1 MPILSN
7 KWRRLAALALLV
19 LAAWGIGLAT
29 GISDELSKEGLRQMV
44 LGAGPWGVLLFLTLY
59 CFGIFIYI
67 PGIVFV
73 AGAVL
78 VYGFWLGMVM
88 AFLGGLIAISTSFV
102 ISRKVGGS
110 PLIKVRSPK
119 LRWLLSRLH
128 QRPILC
134 MAGLRVFM
142 QTSPALNTVLALSG
156 VRYRDYLV
164 GAILGMWVP
173 VAVSSTAFYYI
184 LE

>member
-7 KWRRLAALALLV
+7 KWRRLAALALLI

-29 GISDELSKEGLRQMV
+29 GISDQLNKEDLRSLV
-44 LGAGPWGVLLFLTLY
+44 LGAGPWGLLLFLTLY

-67 PGIVFV
+67 PGIAFV

-78 VYGFWLGMVM
+78 IYGFWLGMVI
-88 AFLGGLIAISTSFV
+88 AFFGGLLAISTSFV

-110 PLIKVRSPK
+110 PLVEVRSPK
-119 LRWLLSRLH
+119 MRWLLSRLH

-134 MAGLRVFM
+134 IAGLRVFM

-156 VRYRDYLV
+156 VSYRDYFV
-164 GAILGMWVP
+164 GAVLGMWVP
-173 VAVSSTAFYYI
+173 VAVSSTAFHY
-184 LE
+184 LLS